1 MTTPDSDSPVGP
13 AHWLVFGLLVFA
25 CLFFVCAFVV
35 FALIRG
41 AS

>member
-1 MTTPDSDSPVGP
+1 MTTPDSDSPTGP
-13 AHWLVFGLLVFA
+13 AHWLVTGLVVFA
-25 CLFFVCAFVV
+25 CVASFVAFVV

>member
-1 MTTPDSDSPVGP
+1 MTPDSDSPTGP
-13 AHWLVFGLLVFA
+13 APWLVLGLVAFAAVF
-25 CLFFVCAFVV
+25 FFVAFAV

>member
-1 MTTPDSDSPVGP
+1 MTTPDSDSPIGP
-13 AHWLVFGLLVFA
+13 APWLVAGLVVFA
-25 CLFFVCAFVV
+25 CVASFVACVV

>member
-1 MTTPDSDSPVGP
+1 MTTPDSDSPAGP
-13 AHWLVFGLLVFA
+13 APWLVTGLVVFA
-25 CLFFVCAFVV
+25 CVASFVAFV

>member
-1 MTTPDSDSPVGP
+1 MTDSDSPIGP
-13 AHWLVFGLLVFA
+13 AHWLVLGLVVFA
-25 CLFFVCAFVV
+25 CVFFAVAFVV